1 MRISYQQTKRDAY
14 LMKSLSTYGMLGSSH
29 IKNHFFGGIARTTVL
44 RRLRLLES
52 KGLIKRVMGL
62 ESQELLW
69 MLTTKGGRE
78 MRVTIPKTHWSKNM
92 LEHDYLLVDLRL
104 NLEVSGIAHS
114 WMPEHLIR
122 SEIFRKHGAK
132 DIHERIVPDGLI
144 GIQVNGKNESVALEL
159 ELNLKNQ
166 TRIKKTLHRYISKG
180 GFYALW
186 YVAPKLSILS
196 SVWKQWQICG
206 GLKSKVKFYGS
217 LLQEIVESPPKARLL
232 GTKPVLTLGE
242 SWIMKAVPLG
252 AHGVSRQKVKTTNQ
266 NNLITDSN
274 QTPILTSPP

>member
-1 MRISYQQTKRDAY
+1 MRRLYKQTKRDAH
-14 LMKSLSTYGMLGSSH
+14 LMKSLSSYGMLGSSH
-29 IKNHFFGGIARTTVL
+29 IEKHFFGGIARTTVL

-78 MRVTIPKTHWSKNM
+78 LRVAVPKTHWSKNM
-92 LEHDYLLVDLRL
+92 LEHDYRLVDIRL
-104 NLEVSGIAHS
+104 HLESSGIAHS

-122 SEIFRKHGAK
+122 SEIFRKHGTK

-159 ELNLKNQ
+159 ELTLKNQ
-166 TRIKKTLHRYISKG
+166 TRIKKTLKRYITKG

-186 YVAPKLSILS
+186 YVAPKMSLLS
-196 SVWKQWQICG
+196 SVWKQWQLCG
-206 GLKSKVKFYGS
+206 GQKSKIKFYGS
-217 LLQEIVESPPKARLL
+217 LLQEVVESPLKARLL
-232 GTKPVLTLGE
+232 GTKPVLSIGE
-242 SWIMKAVPLG
+242 SWIIKAVPLG
-252 AHGVSRQKVKTTNQ
+252 AQGVSRQKVKETILNE
-266 NNLITDSN
+266 LITGSN
-274 QTPILTSPP
+274 HTPISNSSS

>member
-1 MRISYQQTKRDAY
+1 MRIPYKQTKRDAHF
-14 LMKSLSTYGMLGSSH
+14 MRSLSSYGMLGSSH
-29 IKNHFFGGIARTTVL
+29 IEKHFFGGIARTTVL

-52 KGLIKRVMGL
+52 KGLINRVIGL

-78 MRVTIPKTHWSKNM
+78 LRVTIPKTYWSKNM
-92 LEHDYLLVDLRL
+92 LEHDYRLVDLRL
-104 NLEVSGIAHS
+104 NLEYSGIAHS

-122 SEIFRKHGAK
+122 SEIFRKHGTK

-159 ELNLKNQ
+159 ELTLKNQ
-166 TRIKKTLHRYISKG
+166 TRIKKTLKRYISKG
-180 GFYALW
+180 GVYALW

-196 SVWKQWQICG
+196 SVWKQWQLCG
-206 GLKSKVKFYGS
+206 GLQSKIKFYGS
-217 LLQEIVESPPKARLL
+217 LLQEILESPPKARLL

-242 SWIMKAVPLG
+242 SWIIKAVP
-252 AHGVSRQKVKTTNQ
+252 S
-266 NNLITDSN
+266 
-274 QTPILTSPP
+274 